1 MTTDN
6 LPAEKLFVT
15 CLGDHLYNDFGKEL
29 QKRRIVAL
37 SPDASGFKR
46 TTNFG
51 DRLAKYLASKYGI
64 KISDNNL
71 DTAVLTKLRDEDGH
85 IIKGK
90 YKVIGDVEDALVI
103 SYDDMIST
111 LRTSYQGYEAAVN
124 AGGEVYALCAP
135 HGFFAGDA
143 NEYLRR
149 LNPGT
154 RVIVSDTMEP
164 WRLDDDN
171 RQRVEVISV
180 TKLVADAIWR
190 IHSTTGSISELLS

>member
-124 AGGEVYALCAP
+124 AGGGIRPLCPARL
-135 HGFFAGDA
+135 
-143 NEYLRR
+143 LRR
-149 LNPGT
+149 GRQRISET
-154 RVIVSDTMEP
+154 TEP
-164 WRLDDDN
+164 WDQGD
-171 RQRVEVISV
+171 
-180 TKLVADAIWR
+180 R
-190 IHSTTGSISELLS
+190 IRHYGALAARR